1 MSGGKAIDFY
11 MMKKEEDIGCC
22 INMVV
27 EVLDCKMVKMK
38 VMVFS
43 DPWFFYAT
51 EGEVMVLVK
60 FVW

>member
-1 MSGGKAIDFY
+1 
-11 MMKKEEDIGCC
+11 MKKDEDIGGC

-43 DPWFFYAT
+43 DPWFFIQQK
-51 EGEVMVLVK
+51 VK
-60 FVW
+60 LWCM